1 MSSHFVLQ
9 DGTTSLKNAVQ
20 GNHGEVA
27 SLLVENGANPN
38 DVYKVSHDTRAPF
51 NTLVMQA
58 TEVIRLSNICR
69 CHL

>member
-1 MSSHFVLQ
+1 LLCVGLQ

-38 DVYKVSHDTRAPF
+38 DVYKVRHHTNEYPHPPKKRKVFSCQRS
-51 NTLVMQA
+51 
-58 TEVIRLSNICR
+58 RSLSF
-69 CHL
+69 LFK